1 MHFWHSCFAPKLA
14 KGRKL
19 LVMFN
24 AKFWIMNVRT
34 KYISFRVS
42 NIEKQAIALAARE
55 CGLSTSEFS
64 RRAALNMKV
73 TLRFSPEEMKVYK
86 NLHVYHRNFKAISNL
101 VKSDYFKKNDTILLE
116 LEELIKLIK
125 GHLEKFEQ

>member
-1 MHFWHSCFAPKLA
+1 
-14 KGRKL
+14 
-19 LVMFN
+19 MFN
-24 AKFWIMNVRT
+24 AKFRVMNVRT

-42 NIEKQAIALAARE
+42 NIEKQAIALAAKE
-55 CGLSTSEFS
+55 CGLSTSEYS

>member
-1 MHFWHSCFAPKLA
+1 
-14 KGRKL
+14 
-19 LVMFN
+19 MFN
-24 AKFWIMNVRT
+24 AKFLVMNART

-42 NIEKQAIALAARE
+42 NIEKQAIALAAKE

-64 RRAALNMKV
+64 RRAAFNMKV

-86 NLHVYHRNFKAISNL
+86 NLHVYHRNFKVIGNL

-116 LEELIKLIK
+116 LEEVIKQIK
-125 GHLEKFEQ
+125 VHLGKFEQ